1 MCEISGI
8 WINRTRNKAGKEGTV
23 VSRFFCLS
31 RVLMLSISIHAVFV
45 WSIFN
50 VLVRA
55 GIRFDRVIACFRQ
68 NRSVA

>member
-8 WINRTRNKAGKEGTV
+8 WINRTRNKEGKKGTV
-23 VSRFFCLS
+23 ASRFFCSS
-31 RVLMLSISIHAVFV
+31 RVLMLRISTHAVFV
-45 WSIFN
+45 WSICN

-55 GIRFDRVIACFRQ
+55 GIRFDRVVACFRQ